1 MIPVIFHGSYN
12 YLGAFD
18 VFPALTLI
26 MVIGN
31 SLLPK
36 KRTRKKNYR
45 GSMEKARVENIDVFY
60 SYLITFAFVAIT
72 VGSAIYTTNF
82 LNN

>member
-1 MIPVIFHGSYN
+1 MLLCKL
-12 YLGAFD
+12 YL
-18 VFPALTLI
+18 VKRKE
-26 MVIGN
+26 
-31 SLLPK
+31 LLKEK
-36 KRTRKKNYR
+36 KITEAV
-45 GSMEKARVENIDVFY
+45 EKARVENIDVFY